1 MKVIQKSKH
10 LWKTTSEDAY
20 NFKTKSR
27 RASQAKLRKV
37 SLSLSPCSKRV
48 HPKFS
53 RRGKGAKFRE
63 PIPLN
68 MTKQEFLEAAASRYD
83 ELQALN
89 KVTDFYDY
97 EVEFVRIW
105 RELGKEVLEKNIG
118 ELSRDKRKKKPH
130 DTGLCND

>member
-1 MKVIQKSKH
+1 M
-10 LWKTTSEDAY
+10 
-20 NFKTKSR
+20 
-27 RASQAKLRKV
+27 
-37 SLSLSPCSKRV
+37 

-53 RRGKGAKFRE
+53 RQGKGAKFRE

-83 ELQALN
+83 ELKALN

-118 ELSRDKRKKKPH
+118 ELSGDKRKKKPH
-130 DTGLCND
+130 DTGICNDK